1 MLTTFSVLLLLFC
14 FLIGCP
20 SNGSVD
26 VCCITVSQVSSDVL
40 ALYNIVETN
49 FRPMSIVKDS
59 QPHLESLTKTGGD
72 VAR

>member
-1 MLTTFSVLLLLFC
+1 MDD
-14 FLIGCP
+14 GP
-20 SNGSVD
+20 MDRWAYGSL
-26 VCCITVSQVSSDVL
+26 SQVSSDVL

-59 QPHLESLTKTGGD
+59 QPHLESLTNTGGD